1 MRCRKRMP
9 LFQGNFK
16 QNVPSSWS
24 SSSGPSVFSMWNCIS
39 EKKRIISAEMGRIPH
54 RNSEPTRHLERHQ
67 TFFQTWLPVTWL
79 TSRTRPPLLSG
90 RTVWTTQPTYLD
102 FICFKYFVF
111 QPKKVQSLSFL
122 TVSVLESKGKR
133 RKKKRDAS
141 RFHF

>member
-9 LFQGNFK
+9 LIQGDFK

-54 RNSEPTRHLERHQ
+54 RNSEPTRHLERPPNFLPNMASSHVTDKSYQ
-67 TFFQTWLPVTWL
+67 ATPAEWSYRLNHSTNVSRLYLFQI
-79 TSRTRPPLLSG
+79 
-90 RTVWTTQPTYLD
+90 
-102 FICFKYFVF
+102 FCFST
-111 QPKKVQSLSFL
+111 KKVQSLSFL

-133 RKKKRDAS
+133 RRKKGDAS

>member
-9 LFQGNFK
+9 LFQGDFK

-39 EKKRIISAEMGRIPH
+39 EKKRIISAEMDEYLIGIQNLPAIL
-54 RNSEPTRHLERHQ
+54 SGHQ

-90 RTVWTTQPTYLD
+90 RTVWTTQPMYLD